1 MSRSVDVEAFAS
13 GRGLIIWA
21 IGADSRDVRALPI
34 LRWMSELSLPLP
46 DALRPATLCS
56 DAQLV
61 RRAARGEQ
69 RAFGEIFKRYH
80 QPIYR
85 YCRAILRNEEDAADA
100 LQNTMAAVLRG
111 LDGEAREIALKPW
124 LFRIAHNESLS
135 LVRRRRPETELD
147 EDSPVAA
154 AGGPE
159 VQALASERLRQLVE
173 DLQALPDRQR
183 GALVMREL
191 SGLEYAQI
199 AAAFGVGEGAARQ
212 AVYEAREMLHEIGEG
227 RAMACAEVRE
237 LVSARDGRLLRGRK
251 VRAHLR
257 SCSGCEGFRAAIGQR
272 SAALAAFAP
281 PLPAVIGASILQ
293 GLLGGAGHGGGGA
306 AVGAGAAAT
315 TASATAASVTT
326 AKSLAGVGLL
336 AKGSATAG
344 IATKA
349 ATVLAVGATL
359 TGGGVAATQQ
369 LQRDAR
375 HSLPAAG
382 AVTDADAVST
392 RPSTVTPAARED
404 AQGAQRQADE
414 HSGEAT
420 VRGPATSR
428 QRSAD
433 RARASQRAVRQA
445 PSTRPGAL
453 RRDRPSSRTPRSPST
468 AATAPARKPSPA
480 PAPTVARRPAST
492 PTPQQAGAAPAA
504 PPTTPTPSSPSVT
517 VPPPAAS
524 APVAPSVPQ
533 APAPTLAGTS
543 GR

>member
-1 MSRSVDVEAFAS
+1 
-13 GRGLIIWA
+13 
-21 IGADSRDVRALPI
+21 
-34 LRWMSELSLPLP
+34 MSELSLPLP

-61 RRAARGEQ
+61 RRAARGDQ
-69 RAFGEIFKRYH
+69 RAFGEIFERHH
-80 QPIYR
+80 QAVYR

-135 LVRRRRPETELD
+135 LIRRRRPETELD

-199 AAAFGVGEGAARQ
+199 AAAFGVAEGAARQ

-237 LVSARDGRLLRGRK
+237 LISARDGRLLRGRK

-257 SCSGCEGFRAAIGQR
+257 ACAGCEEFRAAIGQR
-272 SAALAAFAP
+272 GAALAAVAP
-281 PLPAVIGASILQ
+281 PLPAVMAASIFQ
-293 GLLGGAGHGGGGA
+293 GLLGGGGQGGA
-306 AVGAGAAAT
+306 GVAVGGASAT
-315 TASATAASVTT
+315 IASATAGSATT
-326 AKSLAGVGLL
+326 AKSLAGVGVL

-349 ATVLAVGATL
+349 AAVLAAGATL
-359 TGGGVAATQQ
+359 TGGGVIAKQQ
-369 LQRDAR
+369 LQRDAG
-375 HSLPAAG
+375 HSPAAAASRSASDLRPG
-382 AVTDADAVST
+382 RPATATPTATREDADDQARAAQREAAERGPDDAVRSTAVSA
-392 RPSTVTPAARED
+392 VAAREEIM
-404 AQGAQRQADE
+404 QR
-414 HSGEAT
+414 
-420 VRGPATSR
+420 
-428 QRSAD
+428 
-433 RARASQRAVRQA
+433 RAAASQRAATQTPTTARRTDA
-445 PSTRPGAL
+445 RAGRSAAGTRPAA
-453 RRDRPSSRTPRSPST
+453 ST
-468 AATAPARKPSPA
+468 SATAPAQRPASAQTPGQATAAAPVTA
-480 PAPTVARRPAST
+480 PAPVATVRPPST
-492 PTPQQAGAAPAA
+492 PTAPASADSAPAA
-504 PPTTPTPSSPSVT
+504 PSVSDTPEAA
-517 VPPPAAS
+517 PPAI
-524 APVAPSVPQ
+524 
-533 APAPTLAGTS
+533 S